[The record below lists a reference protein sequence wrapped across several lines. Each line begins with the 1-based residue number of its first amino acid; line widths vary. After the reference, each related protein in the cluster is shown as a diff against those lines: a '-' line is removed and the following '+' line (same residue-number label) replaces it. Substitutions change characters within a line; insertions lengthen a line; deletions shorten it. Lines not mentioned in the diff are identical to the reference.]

1 LALIDASVHTV
12 KPRKNSSEREEAF
25 IMRTDGINDSNWKE
39 LYRKAMLETDQ
50 AKASQHIHDARNA
63 ILGRVEQLLVDPVS
77 GEHKLLKDAL
87 RFLQILQNEISA
99 QQRSA

>member
-1 LALIDASVHTV
+1 M
-12 KPRKNSSEREEAF
+12 
-25 IMRTDGINDSNWKE
+25 MRTDSSNDSNWRE

-50 AKASQHIHDARNA
+50 AKASQHIHEARNA
-63 ILGRVEQLLVDPVS
+63 ILGRVEQLFFDPVS

-87 RFLQILQNEISA
+87 RFLQILQNEIST

>member
-1 LALIDASVHTV
+1 
-12 KPRKNSSEREEAF
+12 
-25 IMRTDGINDSNWKE
+25 MRTESINDSNWKE

-50 AKASQHIHDARNA
+50 AKTPQHIDDARNA

-99 QQRSA
+99 LQRSA

>member
-1 LALIDASVHTV
+1 
-12 KPRKNSSEREEAF
+12 
-25 IMRTDGINDSNWKE
+25 MQTDCISDSNWKQ

-50 AKASQHIHDARNA
+50 AKTPQHIDDARDA

-87 RFLQILQNEISA
+87 RFLQILQNEIST

>member
-1 LALIDASVHTV
+1 
-12 KPRKNSSEREEAF
+12 
-25 IMRTDGINDSNWKE
+25 MQTDCIGDSNWKQ

-50 AKASQHIHDARNA
+50 AKTPQHIDDARDA

-87 RFLQILQNEISA
+87 RFLQILQNEIST